1 MHLVVKHYSCLAVLL
16 FVFSGFNPMFV
27 AYVVSYAKHM
37 YQYDAELLERTKD
50 RIIMT
55 PPLTN
60 DHSFQPAIDKVCGQ
74 EKKACKLFVKM
85 PPLGG
90 EAESTNYK
98 NHHHGF
104 WSS

>member
-1 MHLVVKHYSCLAVLL
+1 MEHGRSTLDITRHYSCLAVLL

-27 AYVVSYAKHM
+27 TYVVSYAKHM

-60 DHSFQPAIDKVCGQ
+60 DHSFQPAIGKVCGQ
-74 EKKACKLFVKM
+74 EKK
-85 PPLGG
+85 GG